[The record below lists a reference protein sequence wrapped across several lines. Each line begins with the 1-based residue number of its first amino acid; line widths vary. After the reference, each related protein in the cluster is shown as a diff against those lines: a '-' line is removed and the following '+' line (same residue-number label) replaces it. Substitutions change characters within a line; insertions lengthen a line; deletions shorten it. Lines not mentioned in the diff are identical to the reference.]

1 MAMPNTPQA
10 CHVSKQMFPQETAL
24 MTTRL
29 CRCTTPS
36 RHRAPKTLHNSVKHD
51 KGRGRWGNILVAR
64 TTPAPSW
71 RFPACGDP
79 VAGAGPSS
87 RSASS
92 PRRHGPTPI
101 NTGESRSILNR
112 GFSRRHQL
120 QSRITAHRQQDQ
132 FTTESSRPLQSAPP
146 GSQQQACWGQAMV
159 LLQPCI
165 RAGWSI
171 TPWCFSSANHGP
183 SLFGLVC
190 VCVQWRRRMSRC

>member
-1 MAMPNTPQA
+1 MENLVSLCHQRLKATGPPVLLPSVKNRTGARTLQLSSTPKLCKVADGDAPHTAQA

-51 KGRGRWGNILVAR
+51 KGRGRWGNILAAR

-101 NTGESRSILNR
+101 NTGESRSIVNR

-132 FTTESSRPLQSAPP
+132 FTTE
-146 GSQQQACWGQAMV
+146 
-159 LLQPCI
+159 
-165 RAGWSI
+165 
-171 TPWCFSSANHGP
+171 
-183 SLFGLVC
+183 
-190 VCVQWRRRMSRC
+190 